1 MPLELRTSSKWW
13 YGRYDVD
20 GKRYCVN
27 LEVPIQGKRPAGLRE
42 ITDDPLFEA
51 SRAAAKTKLDA
62 LIEEA
67 KSKRGAAR
75 LIERIYE
82 IKTGTAVKTVTLG
95 DMIQE
100 WEALPRR
107 RENSKA
113 YREQCRATIKRF
125 ADFVKDQSKSVRDIS
140 RITPSLAKDFMTEEA
155 KRGITAKTWNDTL
168 LLIRSVFRHLLPSG
182 ATNPFQFIPTRITET
197 VFRHPFSPDELK
209 DILEK
214 AEMDPL
220 IKPIIVTGVCTALRR
235 GDCCLLKWKD
245 VDLAKRFLNVKTSK
259 TGQTVAIPIF
269 PILYDVLTSK
279 RNNGSEYVFP
289 EAAAIYKKTPIHIT
303 RHVRRVL
310 NAAGFRDPENEND
323 EVRGALHAD
332 REKGKGVHRASLRDF
347 HSFRVTWVTL
357 ALTAGVPL
365 EIVQRVTGH
374 QTTDIVLKHYFQ
386 PGREAF
392 RATLQNAMPRLLSQ
406 PQGKTL
412 REEIVE
418 AVNRVKDKIPKKDSE
433 NLLTLAARVT
443 T

>member
-1 MPLELRTSSKWW
+1 MPLELRASSKWW
-13 YGRYDVD
+13 YGRYEVD

-27 LEVPIQGKRPAGLRE
+27 LEVPIQGKRPDGIRE
-42 ITDDPLFEA
+42 ITTDPLFEA
-51 SRAAAKTKLDA
+51 SRSAAKTKLDA

-67 KSKRGAAR
+67 RSKRGAAR

-82 IKTGTAVKTVTLG
+82 IKTGTAVKTVKLD
-95 DMIQE
+95 DMTKE
-100 WEALPRR
+100 WEAIPRR

-113 YREQCRATIKRF
+113 YRDQSQATITRF
-125 ADFVKDQSKSVRDIS
+125 VDFVKEQSKAVRDIS
-140 RITPSLAKDFMTEEA
+140 RITPTLAKEFMDAEA

-168 LLIRSVFRHLLPSG
+168 LLLRSVFRHLLPTG
-182 ATNPFQFIPTRITET
+182 ATNPFQFIPTRVTET
-197 VFRHPFSPDELK
+197 VFRKPFSPEELR
-209 DILEK
+209 DILAK
-214 AEMDPL
+214 AENDSL
-220 IKPIIVTGVCTALRR
+220 IKPIIITGVCTALRR

-245 VDLAKRFLNVKTSK
+245 VDMAKRFLNVKTSK

-269 PILYDVLTSK
+269 PILYDELAA
-279 RNNGSEYVFP
+279 RQNNRGEYVFP
-289 EAAAIYKKTPIHIT
+289 EAAAIYQKTPIHIT

-310 NAAGFRDPENEND
+310 KAAGFRDPENEND
-323 EVRGALHAD
+323 EVRGAIHAD

-392 RATLQNAMPRLLSQ
+392 RATLQNAMPRLLAQ

-418 AVNRVKDKIPKKDSE
+418 AVNKLKGKITKKDTAS
-433 NLLTLAARVT
+433 LLALVAKVT

>member
-1 MPLELRTSSKWW
+1 MPLELRPSSKWW
-13 YGRYDVD
+13 YGRYAVD

-27 LEVPIQGKRPAGLRE
+27 LEVPIQGDRPTGIRE
-42 ITDDPLFEA
+42 ITSDPLFEA
-51 SRAAAKTKLDA
+51 SRAAAGTKLAA

-67 KSKRGAAR
+67 RSRRGAAR

-82 IKTGTAVKTVTLG
+82 IKTGTAVKTVNLG
-95 DMIQE
+95 DMTKE
-100 WEALPRR
+100 WEAIPRR

-113 YREQCRATIKRF
+113 YGEQCRSTIKRF
-125 ADFVKDQSKSVRDIS
+125 VDFVKEQNKAIRDIS
-140 RITPSLAKDFMTEEA
+140 RITPALAKSFMDVEA

-168 LLIRSVFRHLLPSG
+168 LLLRSVFRHLLPTG
-182 ATNPFQFIPTRITET
+182 ATNPFQFIPTRVTET
-197 VFRHPFSPDELK
+197 VFRQPFSPEELR

-214 AEMDPL
+214 AEKDSF
-220 IKPIIVTGVCTALRR
+220 IKPIIITGVCTALRR

-245 VDLAKRFLNVKTSK
+245 VDMAKRFLNVKTSK

-269 PILYDVLTSK
+269 PILYDELTA
-279 RNNGSEYVFP
+279 RLNNHSEYVFP

-310 NAAGFRDPENEND
+310 KAAGFRDPENEND
-323 EVRGALHAD
+323 EVRGAIHAE

-392 RATLQNAMPRLLSQ
+392 RTTLQNAMPRLLAQ

-412 REEIVE
+412 REEMVDTINE
-418 AVNRVKDKIPKKDSE
+418 MKARLRKKDHAT
-433 NLLTLAARVT
+433 LLALAQRVAT
-443 T
+443 

>member
-1 MPLELRTSSKWW
+1 MPLELRASSKWW
-13 YGRYDVD
+13 YGRYEVD

-27 LEVPIQGKRPAGLRE
+27 LEVPIQGNRPAGIRE
-42 ITDDPLFEA
+42 ITTDPLFEA
-51 SRAAAKTKLDA
+51 SRSAAKTKLDA

-67 KSKRGAAR
+67 RSKRGAAR

-82 IKTGTAVKTVTLG
+82 IKTGTAVKTVNLD
-95 DMIQE
+95 DMTKE
-100 WEALPRR
+100 WEAIPRR

-113 YREQCRATIKRF
+113 YRDQCQATITRF
-125 ADFVKDQSKSVRDIS
+125 VDFVKEQSKAVRDIS
-140 RITPSLAKDFMTEEA
+140 RITPTLAKEFMDTEA

-168 LLIRSVFRHLLPSG
+168 LLLRSVFRHLLPTG
-182 ATNPFQFIPTRITET
+182 ATNPFQFIPTRVTET
-197 VFRHPFSPDELK
+197 VFRKPFSPEELR
-209 DILEK
+209 DILAK
-214 AEMDPL
+214 AENDSL
-220 IKPIIVTGVCTALRR
+220 IKPIIITGVCTALRR

-245 VDLAKRFLNVKTSK
+245 VDMAKRFLNVKTSK

-269 PILYDVLTSK
+269 PILYDELAA
-279 RNNGSEYVFP
+279 RQNNRGEYVFP
-289 EAAAIYKKTPIHIT
+289 EAAAIYQKTPIHIT

-310 NAAGFRDPENEND
+310 KAAGFRDPENEND
-323 EVRGALHAD
+323 EVRGAIHAD

-392 RATLQNAMPRLLSQ
+392 RATLQNAMPRLLAQ

-418 AVNRVKDKIPKKDSE
+418 AVNKLKGKITKKDTAS
-433 NLLTLAARVT
+433 LLALVAKVT

>member
-1 MPLELRTSSKWW
+1 MPLELRASSKWW
-13 YGRYDVD
+13 YGRYAVD

-27 LEVPIQGKRPAGLRE
+27 LEVPIQGERPGGIKD
-42 ITDDPLFEA
+42 ITNDPLFEA
-51 SRAAAKTKLDA
+51 SRATAKAKLDA

-67 KSKRGAAR
+67 RSKRGAAR

-82 IKTGTAVKTVTLG
+82 IKTGAAVKTVNLADLTR
-95 DMIQE
+95 E
-100 WEALPRR
+100 WESIPRR

-113 YREQCRATIKRF
+113 YLQQCRATIKRF
-125 ADFVKDQSKSVRDIS
+125 VDFVAGQNKAARDIS
-140 RITPSLAKDFMTEEA
+140 RITPALAKGFMDEEA
-155 KRGITAKTWNDTL
+155 GRGITAKTWNDTL
-168 LLIRSVFRHLLPSG
+168 LLLRSVFRHLLPTG
-182 ATNPFQFIPTRITET
+182 ATNPFQFMPTKVTET
-197 VFRHPFSPDELK
+197 VFRQPFSPDELR
-209 DILEK
+209 DIIEK
-214 AEMDPL
+214 AESDPF
-220 IKPIIVTGVCTALRR
+220 IKPIIIAGVCTALRR

-269 PILYDVLTSK
+269 PILYDELVT
-279 RNNGSEYVFP
+279 RQNNHSEYVFP

-310 NAAGFRDPENEND
+310 KAAGFRDPDNEGD
-323 EVRGALHAD
+323 VVRGAIHAE
-332 REKGKGVHRASLRDF
+332 REKGKGIYRASLRDF

-392 RATLQNAMPRLLSQ
+392 RATLQNAMPRLLAQ

-412 REEIVE
+412 QEEIVE
-418 AVNRVKDKIPKKDSE
+418 AVNKLKGKITKKDTES
-433 NLLTLAARVT
+433 LLALAAKVT